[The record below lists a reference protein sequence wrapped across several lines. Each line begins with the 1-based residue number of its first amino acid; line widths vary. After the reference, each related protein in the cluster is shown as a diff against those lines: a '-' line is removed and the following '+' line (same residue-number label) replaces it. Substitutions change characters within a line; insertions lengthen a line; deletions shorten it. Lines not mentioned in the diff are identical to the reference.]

1 MSDRCFRFGVTAGFA
16 STGQAWVE
24 MARRA
29 EGLGYASFLVPD
41 TQATLSPF
49 PALAAAAT
57 ATSSLRVG
65 TYVLSA
71 PNRTP
76 GAVAW
81 ESASLDTLSGGRFE
95 LGLGAGR
102 PAARDDATR
111 LGVPFGSPSERVRQL
126 AHTIRAVKELRDR
139 ADGFSAVRPVQR
151 PHPPIL
157 VAGRG
162 ARVMRLAAREADTI
176 ALGLPPH
183 SPEEQLAV
191 QVAGLRE
198 LAGARFDDIEMA
210 IHVAAVADDLA
221 DLPGDGWLAR
231 QVGGDPRVMAALGGV
246 AFLVGK
252 PARVADALRRRRDT
266 LGISYITVS
275 GMFVEQLAPVV
286 ELLAGR

>member
-1 MSDRCFRFGVTAGFA
+1 MSDRLFRFGVVAGLA
-16 STGQAWVE
+16 PTGQAWAAI
-24 MARRA
+24 ARRA
-29 EGLGYASFLVPD
+29 EGLGYATLLIPD

-57 ATSSLRVG
+57 ATSSLRIG

-81 ESASLDTLSGGRFE
+81 ESASLDILSGGRFE

-102 PAARDDATR
+102 PAARDDAAR
-111 LGVPFGSPSERVRQL
+111 LGVSFGPPGERVRQL
-126 AHTIRAVKELRDR
+126 ARTIRAVKELRDR
-139 ADGFSAVRPVQR
+139 PDGFSPVRPVQQ

-157 VAGRG
+157 VAGSG
-162 ARVMRLAAREADTI
+162 ARVMRLAAREADI
-176 ALGLPPH
+176 VALGLPPH
-183 SPEEQLAV
+183 SPEEQLAA
-191 QVAGLRE
+191 QVAGLRD
-198 LAGARFDDIEMA
+198 LAGARFDDTEVA
-210 IHVAAVADDLA
+210 VHVAAVAGDLA
-221 DLPGDGWLAR
+221 DLPGNGWLAR

-252 PARVADALRRRRDT
+252 PVQVADRLRQRRDT

>member
-1 MSDRCFRFGVTAGFA
+1 
-16 STGQAWVE
+16 

-29 EGLGYASFLVPD
+29 ESLGYASFLVPD

-81 ESASLDTLSGGRFE
+81 ESASLDMLSGGRFE

-162 ARVMRLAAREADTI
+162 AQAMRLAAREADII

-183 SPEEQLAV
+183 SPEEQLAA
-191 QVAGLRE
+191 QVAGLRD
-198 LAGARFDDIEMA
+198 LAGARFDDIEVA
-210 IHVAAVADDLA
+210 VHVAAVADDLA